1 MQTGKRALGVLLAV
15 LMVVTTLTPGLLA
28 GAAST
33 TITITQDGVEVTDQ
47 LTVQEYRS
55 IELSY
60 TTAGDVP
67 ADAYVTWESSQPLL
81 AGVDSNGKVSGYD
94 YSKAAIVQQWIDENI
109 RSLPLVGE
117 SMAQAIE
124 DQIAA
129 TGVDL
134 EDMDTAVLIGI
145 IRAVAG
151 DTLADS
157 LQAALDSMNV
167 EITATLHSADGQ
179 VLATDTVKVVVE
191 KSVLADL
198 VPTAVH
204 ITNKN
209 SVPTTVAVGTTVQL
223 YGAVTPVRIH
233 EGVKWT
239 MGDTIFDTESGKHA
253 TVSSDGLV
261 TFTSAGTV
269 KVRVNPDNVLYSA
282 FTDTITFTVVDPS
295 ELPVTDFSIVGETE
309 IDEGETTQL
318 AIDNLTPAGA
328 YTGDLKWES
337 SDPTVAVVDQNGI
350 VTGLDGGSDLITYS
364 RKTTITATI
373 GSVSKSVEVKV
384 NRQLLNSK
392 ISGVEIVGD
401 TDIPNNSSTTYT
413 AKITPDRLNSSSSV
427 QREWGLTNPL
437 TGETVWATAETPAD
451 TNIATITADGVLT
464 PKQSGVITIH
474 ARATQDDVVLE
485 TTKTV
490 EAGTPI
496 ESFTLELGG
505 GFSNLLIGFNTERAL
520 EEGHTGYIDIKNILP
535 AEYDPDLLNNVIWT
549 TSDPSVATVNE
560 NGMVFGMD
568 AGGLTVYHS
577 KSVTITASIGGVSA
591 SITFNVRGA
600 SVNNL
605 VAAEITGNN
614 YVIKDFPISYSAIY
628 SPPRLSVNNAHWG
641 LAYDDGSRPWED
653 SYDSTSGNQQ
663 NSIATVDNNG
673 LVTGLSAGETTL
685 YYFVREGLTSWDGSY
700 AEDTKNITVVELEP
714 KSITL
719 TAPTRTDYVE
729 GETELDLTG
738 LKVELNYD
746 KNDVAKYYDISGM
759 SDSDF
764 TVEVHDYTVGEI
776 NQTILDNE
784 QYILVTVTRAG
795 KSYRG
800 VFPITLASK
809 NLTDISLVNPRYKY
823 LEGENKLDL
832 TGLEVTANYSN
843 AASEKVTDYTVDYA
857 AFDPDVLD
865 VEQK

>member
-134 EDMDTAVLIGI
+134 EDMDTTVLIGI

-318 AIDNLTPAGA
+318 AIDN
-328 YTGDLKWES
+328 
-337 SDPTVAVVDQNGI
+337 
-350 VTGLDGGSDLITYS
+350 
-364 RKTTITATI
+364 
-373 GSVSKSVEVKV
+373 
-384 NRQLLNSK
+384 
-392 ISGVEIVGD
+392 
-401 TDIPNNSSTTYT
+401 
-413 AKITPDRLNSSSSV
+413 
-427 QREWGLTNPL
+427 
-437 TGETVWATAETPAD
+437 
-451 TNIATITADGVLT
+451 
-464 PKQSGVITIH
+464 
-474 ARATQDDVVLE
+474 
-485 TTKTV
+485 
-490 EAGTPI
+490 
-496 ESFTLELGG
+496 
-505 GFSNLLIGFNTERAL
+505 
-520 EEGHTGYIDIKNILP
+520 
-535 AEYDPDLLNNVIWT
+535 
-549 TSDPSVATVNE
+549 
-560 NGMVFGMD
+560 
-568 AGGLTVYHS
+568 
-577 KSVTITASIGGVSA
+577 
-591 SITFNVRGA
+591 
-600 SVNNL
+600 
-605 VAAEITGNN
+605 
-614 YVIKDFPISYSAIY
+614 
-628 SPPRLSVNNAHWG
+628 
-641 LAYDDGSRPWED
+641 
-653 SYDSTSGNQQ
+653 
-663 NSIATVDNNG
+663 
-673 LVTGLSAGETTL
+673 
-685 YYFVREGLTSWDGSY
+685 
-700 AEDTKNITVVELEP
+700 
-714 KSITL
+714 
-719 TAPTRTDYVE
+719 
-729 GETELDLTG
+729 
-738 LKVELNYD
+738 
-746 KNDVAKYYDISGM
+746 
-759 SDSDF
+759 
-764 TVEVHDYTVGEI
+764 
-776 NQTILDNE
+776 
-784 QYILVTVTRAG
+784 
-795 KSYRG
+795 
-800 VFPITLASK
+800 
-809 NLTDISLVNPRYKY
+809 
-823 LEGENKLDL
+823 
-832 TGLEVTANYSN
+832 
-843 AASEKVTDYTVDYA
+843 
-857 AFDPDVLD
+857 
-865 VEQK
+865 